1 MYCAASKPNH
11 ALSTI
16 PQWPIPPLIFGKGS
30 CSFPWLSGQSQRLAP
45 HLYGRGAL
53 EKKTIL
59 ENFREDSGRKEPD
72 ANNAMNFL
80 QSPYP
85 SNKSKAVR
93 GESPMKET
101 IHLHRFAN
109 EFAIKLVY
117 QHPTF
122 MAQLSRLVCSEGQ
135 TLCRLSW
142 LHLIESESS
151 GLSGHVLPCSAAKA
165 KCGRKWHDTR
175 LMGTTKAQKN
185 TGSTNKPRSIWSL
198 A

>member
-45 HLYGRGAL
+45 RLYGRGAF
-53 EKKTIL
+53 ETKTPIL
-59 ENFREDSGRKEPD
+59 ENFREDSGSKEPD
-72 ANNAMNFL
+72 ANRAINFL

-93 GESPMKET
+93 GESPMKPSICIDLQMNLLLNWYT
-101 IHLHRFAN
+101 NI
-109 EFAIKLVY
+109 
-117 QHPTF
+117 
-122 MAQLSRLVCSEGQ
+122 QLSWLNFHGLSEGQ
-135 TLCRLSW
+135 TLCKLSW

-175 LMGTTKAQKN
+175 IKGTTKAQKN
-185 TGSTNKPRSIWSL
+185 TGSTSL
-198 A
+198 VAYDP